1 MKPEQSVGHLTSEE
15 LKSEELLRH
24 IVLDFRQMKQF
35 IQHPLVMTSADGIRY
50 KDIDGKE
57 YIDGLSGVYVV
68 NVGHNN
74 RKIIEAMKVQMDNF
88 VFAPP
93 LHGTNSAAICL
104 AKLLSEVSPG
114 DLNTIKL
121 LSGGSEVTEGAMKMA
136 RQYHAQA
143 GHPRK
148 YKVISL
154 YTSYHGATMG
164 ALAATGSKR
173 RKSVF
178 EPLAEGFIHIHP
190 HYCYRCPFGKEY
202 PDCGITCAKIVE
214 EIIDMEDPETIASMI
229 LEPIINTGGILTPP
243 PEYLPLLRKIT
254 QKHNILLIFDEI
266 ITGFGR
272 TGRMFGSETFGV
284 TPDII
289 CCGKG
294 MSSGYA
300 PLAAMLISDEVYQA
314 FWGEP
319 FENVEFSE
327 GHTYGCHQ
335 IAAAAGIAAIEELL
349 RRKLPESAQKVGG
362 YLAQRLKELD
372 EELGIFGEVRGKG
385 LMVGVEL
392 VKDKKTKTKFDNALG
407 KKVGE
412 EAMERGLILRT
423 EADWFSVAPPLITTR
438 EDIDEI
444 LMILRESLIAG
455 LKRWKK

>member
-1 MKPEQSVGHLTSEE
+1 MNPEQSVGKTTLEE

-35 IQHPLVMTSADGIRY
+35 IEHPLIMASADGIRY
-50 KDIDGKE
+50 KDIEGKE

-74 RKIIEAMKVQMDNF
+74 RKIIEAMKADMNHF

-93 LHGTNSAAICL
+93 LHGTNPTAIRL

-136 RQYHAQA
+136 RQYHAQTD
-143 GHPRK
+143 HPKK
-148 YKVISL
+148 YKVVSL

-164 ALAATGSKR
+164 AMAATGCKR

-178 EPLAEGFIHIHP
+178 EPLLEGFIHVHP
-190 HYCYRCPFGKEY
+190 HYCYRCPFGQEY

-214 EIIDMEDPETIASMI
+214 ETIEMEDPETIASMI
-229 LEPIINTGGILTPP
+229 VEPIINTGGILTPP
-243 PEYLPLLRKIT
+243 PEYLPLIRKIT
-254 QKHNILLIFDEI
+254 QKHNIILIFDEI

-272 TGRMFGSETFGV
+272 TGRMFGSQTFGV
-284 TPDII
+284 IPDII

-319 FENVEFSE
+319 SQNVEFSE

-349 RRKLPESAQKVGG
+349 RRKLPENAQKVGD
-362 YLAQRLKELD
+362 YLTQRLKELD
-372 EELGIFGEVRGKG
+372 DELGIFGEIRGKG

-392 VKDKKTKTKFDNALG
+392 VKDKKTKAKFEDGFG

-412 EAMERGLILRT
+412 EVMERGLILRT
-423 EADWFSVAPPLITTR
+423 EADWFAIAPPLITTE

-444 LMILRESLIAG
+444 IMILRESLIAA
-455 LKRWKK
+455 LKP